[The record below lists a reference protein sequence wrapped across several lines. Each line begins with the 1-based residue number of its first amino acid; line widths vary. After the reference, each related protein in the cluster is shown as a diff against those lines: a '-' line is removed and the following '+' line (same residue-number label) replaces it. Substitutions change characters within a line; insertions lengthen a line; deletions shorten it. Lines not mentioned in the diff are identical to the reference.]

1 MEDREQTQVNLLTR
15 LDRIPLTK
23 SIIGLIA
30 LLALVWLAEAF
41 DIGIV
46 GPVLST
52 LEKTWS
58 LQNWQSGLLAVAST
72 LGVVIGMIPAGWLA
86 DRIGRRRVVLWGI
99 LWFSVL
105 TLLGAVSANYGMLFG
120 VRLLA
125 GIGEGAVLPM
135 PYLFLSEFVNRG
147 RRAVSVGYS
156 NGILTAAYV
165 VPSLA
170 SLWALHTFAPDMA
183 WRVPF
188 LLGGIPL
195 LILIPLFLWLPESPR
210 FLLKA
215 GGAETVEAMVSKLES
230 QAGLP
235 HDKTLYDD
243 QIAKA
248 LSQLP
253 PTSWMVAK
261 TMLRAP
267 YLVRSILVVLQLTA
281 ALILF
286 YIVQVFGPSLFLTK
300 GFGTG
305 SSIFY
310 SGIMMLTAG
319 VGSIAQGYVSDRIG
333 RKRVLMIYASL
344 AAVGCLLF
352 AATTATVWMVVAG
365 FLTSFFGLGIFPVS
379 KLSSAEQYPTELR
392 GRGVYLNEMTART
405 LSGIVTTYFIPFVLT
420 ASGST
425 VIFIGIA
432 VVLVAFNLPYFLF
445 ARETAGLQMEQ
456 AGTPTVFPVQG
467 AEFQASH

>member
-1 MEDREQTQVNLLTR
+1 MVKREQTQVNLLTR

-23 SIIGLIA
+23 SVLGLIT

-52 LEKTWS
+52 LEKAWS

-86 DRIGRRRVVLWGI
+86 DRIGRRQVVLWGI

-105 TLLGAVSANYGMLFG
+105 TLLGAISANYGMLLG
-120 VRLLA
+120 VRVLA

-147 RRAVSVGYS
+147 RRAASVGYS

-170 SLWALHTFAPDMA
+170 SLWALHTFAPDVA

-195 LILIPLFLWLPESPR
+195 LVLIPLYLWLPESPR
-210 FLLKA
+210 FLLKN
-215 GGAETVEAMVSKLES
+215 GAEDKVEAMVSKLEA
-230 QAGLP
+230 QAHLP
-235 HDKTLYDD
+235 HDTTLYDE
-243 QIAKA
+243 QIAAA
-248 LSQLP
+248 LAELP

-261 TMLRAP
+261 SMLRAP
-267 YLVRSILVVLQLTA
+267 YFARSVLVILQLTA

-286 YIVQVFGPSLFLTK
+286 YIVQVFGPSLFLTR

-305 SSIFY
+305 SSILY
-310 SGIMMLTAG
+310 AGMMMVTAG
-319 VGSIAQGYVSDRIG
+319 VGSVVQGYLSDRVG
-333 RKRVLMIYASL
+333 RKRVLIVYAIL
-344 AAVGCLLF
+344 AATGCILF
-352 AATTATVWMVVAG
+352 AASSVPAWMVVAG
-365 FLTSFFGLGIFPVS
+365 FLASFFGLGIFPVS

-432 VVLVAFNLPYFLF
+432 VVLIAFNLPYFLF
-445 ARETAGLQMEQ
+445 ARETAGMQMEQ
-456 AGTPTVFPVQG
+456 AGTQSVFPVKG
-467 AEFQASH
+467 AELQASH